1 MTRDGDLRKEPHS
14 PRKHCRGP
22 YDHVVTDSEHPES
35 ALWDTVLD
43 TVRSHGPMTIDEVAD
58 HLEEHGFGSAEQVM
72 IDLEQSEP
80 HPLLMWLSDDRVAA
94 TDALFEGRTLTHRL
108 TADELDRHAIP
119 VDDIEP
125 LLLLVSDDDEF
136 DLVQP
141 GGSEAAAAQNDTDSG
156 GIFRKETIVF
166 PEEALSGHEP
176 GDLLALTARDGRLSF
191 APIDDEVRSSE
202 SEFVHALEQTIAREQ
217 VASLEGAFLDVLA
230 DTPDAFSTPSL
241 PLGELLAGAGLARSG
256 DLVAPNGFD
265 FDGYS
270 DRAMFE
276 IYAEQLGIPVD
287 AVPGVALFASLVE
300 ALERGD
306 DAELDERFAVGK
318 SGLYSVLSDPEI
330 AETVYDELVGEKLA
344 PEAIEQ
350 AALWLLDHAPRRAAG
365 AAHWI
370 AGRAAESTG
379 RLTEAERHYERSAD
393 LDSAFDLPLFDLAR
407 FASDRGDAI
416 RGLSLLARVPGGDE
430 HPLHEV
436 LERYRPKEV
445 PGLGRNDRCWCGSG
459 RKYKAC
465 HLGRADHSLEDRSDW
480 LYMKAAMHAL
490 EPGWAEQRVA
500 LAEARSGYGDDDAVA
515 EAVADPL
522 VEDVLLFDAGAFA
535 DFVER
540 RGELLP
546 EDEAELARSWLAVER
561 SVFEVEA
568 SAPEESLTLRD
579 VRSDRVVEVSAPWL
593 AGEVPAGTLLCA
605 RVMPVGEGR
614 WVMPGGCEPVTED
627 QRDTLVALLAEG
639 TVDPVDIMDV
649 LTHPDAADFYPEP

>member
-1 MTRDGDLRKEPHS
+1 MTVADAGRLGPRPIEGRLRCATRDGDVRKEPHS
-14 PRKHCRGP
+14 PRKHYRAP

-43 TVRSHGPMTIDEVAD
+43 TVRRHGPMTIDEVAD

-94 TDALFEGRTLTHRL
+94 TDALFEGRMLTHRL

-125 LLLLVSDDDEF
+125 LLLLVSEDDEF

-141 GGSEAAAAQNDTDSG
+141 GGFEAAATQNDPDSDE
-156 GIFRKETIVF
+156 IVRKETIVF
-166 PEEALSGHEP
+166 P
-176 GDLLALTARDGRLSF
+176 
-191 APIDDEVRSSE
+191 
-202 SEFVHALEQTIAREQ
+202 EFVHALEQTIARQQ
-217 VASLEGAFLDVLA
+217 VASLGGAFLDVLA
-230 DTPDAFSTPSL
+230 DVPDAFSAPSL
-241 PLGELLAGAGLARSG
+241 PLGDLLAGAGLVRSG

-465 HLGRADHSLEDRSDW
+465 HLGRAEHSLEERSDW

-605 RVMPVGEGR
+605 RVMPVGEDR
-614 WVMPGGCEPVTED
+614 WVMPGGCEPVTKD
-627 QRDTLVALLAEG
+627 QRDTLVTLLDEDA
-639 TVDPVDIMDV
+639 VDPVDIMDV
-649 LTHPDAADFYPEP
+649 LTQPDAADFYPEP

>member
-1 MTRDGDLRKEPHS
+1 M
-14 PRKHCRGP
+14 
-22 YDHVVTDSEHPES
+22 VTDSEHPES

-43 TVRSHGPMTIDEVAD
+43 TVRRHGPMTIDEVAD
-58 HLEEHGFGSAEQVM
+58 HLEDHGFGSAEQVM
-72 IDLEQSEP
+72 IDLEQSQP
-80 HPLLMWLSDDRVAA
+80 HPLLLWLSDDRVAA
-94 TDALFEGRTLTHRL
+94 TDVLFEGRTLTHRL
-108 TADELDRHAIP
+108 TADDLARNSIP

-125 LLLLVSDDDEF
+125 LLILVSEDDEF

-141 GGSEAAAAQNDTDSG
+141 AESEETATQDDPDAGVGGRREM
-156 GIFRKETIVF
+156 IVF
-166 PEEALSGHEP
+166 PDGALAGHGP

-191 APIDDEVRSSE
+191 APVHGEARSGV
-202 SEFVHALEQTIAREQ
+202 SEFVHALEQGIAREQ
-217 VASLEGAFLDVLA
+217 VASLEAAFVDVLA
-230 DTPDAFSTPSL
+230 ESSGTFSAPSL
-241 PLGELLAGAGLARSG
+241 PLGELLAEAGLVRSG

-265 FDGYS
+265 FDGYF

-300 ALERGD
+300 AFERGD
-306 DAELDERFAVGK
+306 DDDFEERFAVGK

-330 AETVYDELVGEKLA
+330 AETVHDELVGEKLA

-379 RLTEAERHYERSAD
+379 RIAEAERHYEHSAD

-407 FASDRGDAI
+407 FASDRGDAV

-430 HPLHEV
+430 HPLYE
-436 LERYRPKEV
+436 LLDRYRPKEV

-465 HLGRADHSLEDRSDW
+465 HLGRAEHSLEERSDW

-490 EPGWAEQRVA
+490 EPAWAEHRVA

-546 EDEAELARSWLAVER
+546 EDESELARSWLAVAR

-568 SAPEESLTLRD
+568 SVPGETLALRD
-579 VRSDRVVEVSAPWL
+579 VRTDRVVEVSAPWL
-593 AGEVPAGTLLCA
+593 TGEIPAGTLLCA

-627 QRDTLVALLAEG
+627 QRETLVALLAEE

-649 LTHPDAADFYPEP
+649 LTHPDAADFYPAP